1 MGDIITYEA
10 LYEILRK
17 EKYEKE
23 LQKLDP
29 IFFQS
34 VIKYLDEKEVI
45 LASQKSKDSVFAK
58 ESEKTQK
65 QLENIR
71 KILREIYEKREGKIV
86 MHALIS
92 SRFNENNLLNMLSEE
107 AQFYNDIKNILNKYR
122 INILENLLLKK
133 LPNLVQEE
141 IKQLSSNIKEVTK
154 TNNAPILLRILEPVP
169 QFIGDDLIIYGPF
182 ENEDVIS
189 LPFNMA
195 NILIN
200 KKKAEEMKPEL
211 TS

>member
-58 ESEKTQK
+58 ESDKTQK

>member
-58 ESEKTQK
+58 ESDKTQK

-195 NILIN
+195 NILI
-200 KKKAEEMKPEL
+200 K
-211 TS
+211 

>member
-1 MGDIITYEA
+1 MGDIITYKA

-58 ESEKTQK
+58 ESDKTQK